1 MLENTKEIAVSG
13 ERGKDIKKSNMV
25 NVKKINLY
33 IYMSMYITFIKNLIN
48 YRFTSIF
55 LSKP

>member
-25 NVKKINLY
+25 NIKKINLY
-33 IYMSMYITFIKNLIN
+33 IYVNVYNFYKESYKL
-48 YRFTSIF
+48 SIHV
-55 LSKP
+55 LHIPL